1 MQTITL
7 NLQRLEFI
15 LQPIKAKQND
25 RHSRFFKV
33 ILHND
38 NADFH
43 IPSNA
48 ALTVRYIAPSGR
60 GWYDTITEI
69 DGKKMHSAFEISENE
84 VIVELA
90 EAMLTLPGSGKLC
103 LQIYSQTGYRIGTW
117 NIPIEIEEDPC
128 SDQNVVASDYYNVLT
143 AQVAQTLGYRDAA
156 EKAATAA
163 AQSAINAS
171 NKAVDANNSAGAADA
186 SAKAAKTSETNAAA
200 SASTA
205 TTKATAADASAK
217 AAKTSE
223 ANAAASASTA
233 TTKATAADAS
243 AKVAKTSE
251 TNAAA
256 SASTAGAS
264 ATAAAESAA
273 AAAESA
279 KQTTVPGRNIG
290 DNTDFTDLVNQR
302 IATTYTAPTSTSVMT
317 IDRWGIITGQLE
329 IVNGAIILTPGTMFF
344 QNINPI
350 EVVESEAHTLSIEF
364 DNGKRYSV
372 TGTFLPFSEITTPYG
387 KLGLY
392 KGTYPQ
398 IAFTAS
404 VRCGIKNIKIEKGQ
418 VATPYVKK
426 GRAAEAAECKRYY
439 RDMVVNASR
448 VSGNMFSVSQTIDM
462 RTAPTYTMM
471 AFSPYGA
478 TNVTNFAGCSM
489 EVTKEFITYANLPTC
504 AAHVCGGLRVLLN
517 ADLL

>member
-1 MQTITL
+1 MQTIEIH
-7 NLQRLEFI
+7 LQKQQSIIPPL
-15 LQPIKAKQND
+15 KAKQND
-25 RHSRFFKV
+25 RYSRFFKV
-33 ILHND
+33 VLLD
-38 NADFH
+38 GSTVFS
-43 IPSNA
+43 IPQGA
-48 ALTVRYIAPSGR
+48 ALTVRYIAPSGC

-69 DGKKMHSAFEISENE
+69 DGKKTHSAFQVSENE
-84 VIVELA
+84 VTVELA
-90 EAMLTLPGSGKLC
+90 EAMLTLPGSGTLC
-103 LQIYSQTGYRIGTW
+103 LQIYTASGYRIGTW

-143 AQVAQTLGYRDAA
+143 AQIAQTLGYRDAA

-163 AQSAINAS
+163 AQSAENAS
-171 NKAVDANNSAGAADA
+171 NKAVDANNRAGAADTSAKAAKTSETNAAASASTATTKATAADA

-223 ANAAASASTA
+223 
-233 TTKATAADAS
+233 
-243 AKVAKTSE
+243 

-256 SASTAGAS
+256 SESS
-264 ATAAAESAA
+264 AAESAA

-290 DNTDFTDLVNQR
+290 DNTDFTDVVNQR

-350 EVVESEAHTLSIEF
+350 EVVESESHTLSIEF

-478 TNVTNFAGCSM
+478 TNVTNFAGGSM

-504 AAHVCGGLRVLLN
+504 AAHVCGGLRVLLS

>member
-1 MQTITL
+1 MQTIEIH
-7 NLQRLEFI
+7 LQKQQSIIPPL
-15 LQPIKAKQND
+15 KAKQND
-25 RHSRFFKV
+25 RYSRFFKV
-33 ILHND
+33 VLLD
-38 NADFH
+38 GSTVFS
-43 IPSNA
+43 IPQGA
-48 ALTVRYIAPSGR
+48 ALTVRYIAPSGC

-69 DGKKMHSAFEISENE
+69 DGKKTHSAFQVSENE
-84 VIVELA
+84 VTVELA
-90 EAMLTLPGSGKLC
+90 EAMLTLPGSGTLC
-103 LQIYSQTGYRIGTW
+103 LQIYTASGYRIGTW

-143 AQVAQTLGYRDAA
+143 AQIAQTLGYRDAA

-163 AQSAINAS
+163 AQSAENAS
-171 NKAVDANNSAGAADA
+171 NKAVDANNRAGAADT

-223 ANAAASASTA
+223 
-233 TTKATAADAS
+233 
-243 AKVAKTSE
+243 

-256 SASTAGAS
+256 SESS
-264 ATAAAESAA
+264 AAESAA

-290 DNTDFTDLVNQR
+290 DNTDFTDVVNQR

-350 EVVESEAHTLSIEF
+350 EVVESESHTLSIEF

-478 TNVTNFAGCSM
+478 TNVTNFAGGSM

-504 AAHVCGGLRVLLN
+504 AAHVCGGLRVLLS